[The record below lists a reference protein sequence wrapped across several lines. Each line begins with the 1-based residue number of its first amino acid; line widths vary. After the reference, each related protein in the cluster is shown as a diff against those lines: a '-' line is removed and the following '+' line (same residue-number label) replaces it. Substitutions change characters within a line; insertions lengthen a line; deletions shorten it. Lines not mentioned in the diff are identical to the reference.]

1 MIGSDA
7 ACPAISVP
15 TMLATAASL
24 ALNHRTQNSGQN
36 KQRIINTPPA
46 SSSAVSASLHFRAVR
61 MLALTTVFWSLSFP
75 LVKSL
80 GIIQAKLIP
89 GVNTWFNAGLT
100 GFARFGIAAAIML
113 FIARRTLP
121 RLTRSEII
129 EGLGLGFFAGGG
141 ILLQTDGLGHTSA
154 STSAFITQAF
164 CIFVPIFVALRD
176 RALPGIRLFV
186 AVLMMVLGISI
197 LSNFNPRTFH
207 LGRGE
212 AETLLGAVFFAGQI
226 LWLERPKFSGNNPL
240 NFSFVMFLTMSIIS
254 APIAVATW
262 QSPRDVITCYSNPAV
277 IVITLA
283 LVFFCT
289 IIAFVEM
296 NKWQPHVPST
306 EAAII
311 YGAEP
316 VFASLLALFLPAWIS
331 RLAAIHY
338 PNEKIS
344 SQLLLGGLLIISA
357 NLLLQ
362 WRWKKS
368 KARGTG

>member
-1 MIGSDA
+1 
-7 ACPAISVP
+7 
-15 TMLATAASL
+15 
-24 ALNHRTQNSGQN
+24 
-36 KQRIINTPPA
+36 
-46 SSSAVSASLHFRAVR
+46 

-80 GIIQAKLIP
+80 GILQAKLIP

-100 GFARFGIAAAIML
+100 GFARFGIAAAVMV
-113 FIARRTLP
+113 FIGRRTLP
-121 RLTRSEII
+121 RLTRSEIW

-141 ILLQTDGLGHTSA
+141 IMLQTDGLGHTSA

-164 CIFVPIFVALRD
+164 CIFVPIFVAFRD
-176 RALPGIRLFV
+176 RALPGLRLFI
-186 AVLMMVLGISI
+186 ALLLMILGVSI

-240 NFSFVMFLTMSIIS
+240 NFSFVMFLTMSLIS
-254 APIAVATW
+254 LPLAIATW
-262 QSPRDVITCYSNPAV
+262 QSPRDVITCYTQPS
-277 IVITLA
+277 IILITLA

-296 NKWQPHVPST
+296 NKWQPYVPST

-316 VFASLLALFLPAWIS
+316 VFASFFAIFLPAWIS
-331 RLAAIHY
+331 RLSGINY
-338 PNEKIS
+338 PNETIT
-344 SQLLLGGLLIISA
+344 SQLLLGGVLIISA
-357 NLLLQ
+357 NLILQ
-362 WRWKKS
+362 WKWKAQRKKS
-368 KARGTG
+368 GS

>member
-1 MIGSDA
+1 
-7 ACPAISVP
+7 
-15 TMLATAASL
+15 
-24 ALNHRTQNSGQN
+24 
-36 KQRIINTPPA
+36 
-46 SSSAVSASLHFRAVR
+46 

-80 GIIQAKLIP
+80 GILQAKLIP

-100 GFARFGIAAAIML
+100 GFARFGIAAAIMV

-121 RLTRSEII
+121 RLTRSEIW

-141 ILLQTDGLGHTSA
+141 IMLQTDGLGHTSA

-164 CIFVPIFVALRD
+164 CIFVPIIVAFRD
-176 RALPGIRLFV
+176 RALPGLRLFI
-186 AVLMMVLGISI
+186 ALLLMILGVSI

-240 NFSFVMFLTMSIIS
+240 NFSFVMFLTMSLIS
-254 APIAVATW
+254 LPLAIATW
-262 QSPRDVITCYSNPAV
+262 QSPRDVITCYSQPS
-277 IVITLA
+277 IILITLA

-296 NKWQPHVPST
+296 NKWQPVRPLHRSRDHLRRRTRLREFLRDLPPRLDLPPLRHQLSQRNHYLSTSPRRPPDHLRQPDPPMEMEVPRS
-306 EAAII
+306 E
-311 YGAEP
+311 
-316 VFASLLALFLPAWIS
+316 
-331 RLAAIHY
+331 
-338 PNEKIS
+338 
-344 SQLLLGGLLIISA
+344 
-357 NLLLQ
+357 
-362 WRWKKS
+362 
-368 KARGTG
+368 

>member
-1 MIGSDA
+1 MRDPYAKSPDA
-7 ACPAISVP
+7 KRNTPQV
-15 TMLATAASL
+15 
-24 ALNHRTQNSGQN
+24 
-36 KQRIINTPPA
+36 INTPT
-46 SSSAVSASLHFRAVR
+46 STQSAAGAQHFRAVR

-80 GIIQAKLIP
+80 GIIQVKLIP
-89 GVNTWFNAGLT
+89 GANTWFNAGLT

-176 RALPGIRLFV
+176 RALPGIRLFI
-186 AVLMMVLGISI
+186 AVLLMIIGVSV
-197 LSNFNPRTFH
+197 LSNFNPRTFQ

-226 LWLERPKFSGNNPL
+226 LWLERPNFSGNNPL
-240 NFSFVMFLTMSIIS
+240 NFSFVMFLTMSVIS

-262 QSPRDVITCYSNPAV
+262 QSPRDVITCYTNPGV

-296 NKWQPHVPST
+296 NKWQPYVPST

-331 RLAAIHY
+331 RLTGIHY
-338 PNEKIS
+338 PNETLTA
-344 SQLLLGGLLIISA
+344 QLLLGGLLIISA

-362 WRWKKS
+362 WKWA
-368 KARGTG
+368 KARNNSPS